1 MYVLKR
7 DTASWTNF
15 LRERKQASPV
25 LIQQNSFYFSLELK
39 NEPRKRGGV
48 ITKQFTEVHENWNFI
63 IQCLIFIINLSPT
76 KIRSFAVNIRSLEW
90 LVFYRK
96 QILLPY
102 QLAINYVFHVGM
114 HRGGIHVQYVQRNT
128 SQKIEAFRKILANYS
143 NSLNLLFISAFT
155 SFSPVFKQTETGS
168 SCYVNSLKICRAGHV
183 TIFQPGD

>member
-25 LIQQNSFYFSLELK
+25 LIQQNSFYFSFELK

-48 ITKQFTEVHENWNFI
+48 ITKLFTEVHENWNFI

-128 SQKIEAFRKILANYS
+128 SQKIEAFRKILANYN
-143 NSLNLLFISAFT
+143 NSLKLLFISAFT

-168 SCYVNSLKICRAGHV
+168 SCYVNSLKICRAGQV